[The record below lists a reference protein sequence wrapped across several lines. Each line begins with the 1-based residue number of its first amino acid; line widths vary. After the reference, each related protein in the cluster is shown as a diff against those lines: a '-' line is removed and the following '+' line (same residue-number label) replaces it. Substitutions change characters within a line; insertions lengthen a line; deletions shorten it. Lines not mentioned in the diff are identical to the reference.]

1 MPGFFAN
8 KKVRCIMKM
17 RQIIIGAM
25 VVLLTTGSP
34 TAWSHPGSHD
44 KPHSWGYV
52 WSRIQSYVK
61 ARTAPRD
68 KADKGIARGK
78 GNNVI
83 ARAKGD
89 GGIGVA
95 GLSRAYMVPEIDA
108 ASGTSAIVLLA
119 GMLLLASERTRFK
132 RS

>member
-1 MPGFFAN
+1 
-8 KKVRCIMKM
+8 MKM
-17 RQIIIGAM
+17 RQILIGAM

-34 TAWSHPGSHD
+34 TAWSHPGPHN

-61 ARTAPRD
+61 ERTAT
-68 KADKGIARGK
+68 RGK
-78 GNNVI
+78 GDYVM
-83 ARAKGD
+83 ARVKGD
-89 GGIGVA
+89 NGIGGS
-95 GLSRAYMVPEIDA
+95 GLSRAYIVPEIDA
-108 ASGTSAIVLLA
+108 ASGTSAIALLA